1 MQTRVLTAHV
11 PIDLAKQLDRAA
23 ARLERSRGWIVQKA
37 LADWIDREEAHRR
50 MTLEALADVEAGR
63 TVDGKVVR
71 AWASSL
77 GEAKA
82 KKRRPL

>member
-11 PIDLAKQLDRAA
+11 PIDLAKQLDKAA

-37 LADWIDREEAHRR
+37 LADWIDREEEHRR

-63 TVDGKVVR
+63 VIDDTVVR
-71 AWASSL
+71 AWAAGL
-77 GEAKA
+77 GREKA
-82 KKRRPL
+82 KKR

>member
-11 PIDLAKQLDRAA
+11 PIDLAKQLDKAA

-63 TVDGKVVR
+63 VVDERVVR
-71 AWASSL
+71 AWAAGL
-77 GEAKA
+77 GKEKA
-82 KKRRPL
+82 KKR

>member
-11 PIDLAKQLDRAA
+11 PIDLAKQLDKAA

-37 LADWIDREEAHRR
+37 LADWMDREEEHRR

-63 TVDGKVVR
+63 VVDDKVIR
-71 AWASSL
+71 AWAASVRQT
-77 GEAKA
+77 KA
-82 KKRRPL
+82 KKR

>member
-11 PIDLAKQLDRAA
+11 PVDLAKQIDRAA

-37 LADWIDREEAHRR
+37 LADWIAREEEHRR

-63 TVDGKVVR
+63 VVDDKVVR
-71 AWASSL
+71 AWAVSL
-77 GEAKA
+77 GSVKP
-82 KKRRPL
+82 KKL